1 MAYTTQQFIEKIKP
15 YAIKDMK
22 ESGIL
27 ASLTIAQG
35 IIESNKGNSGL
46 TTQANNLF
54 GIKGSYNGQSVKMW
68 TTEYYNGVKTRVLAD
83 FKKYPSWLESLN
95 DHSAFLKKYKRYK
108 PVIGETDYKKACQ
121 KMGASGYATAPDYG
135 QTLLKCVESN
145 KLYLIDKEA
154 MTGVTAPSMDPTYKI
169 GQVYKTN
176 VDLYI
181 RCEPRGEKKSF
192 SELSANAKVNGFSDS
207 EGKGI
212 LKKGSKVTCKEIKA
226 IDGQTWIK
234 IPSGWICAI
243 NVGDK
248 IYVE

>member
-1 MAYTTQQFIEKIKP
+1 MAYTTQQFIDKIKP

-46 TTQANNLF
+46 TAQANNLF

-68 TTEYYNGVKTRVLAD
+68 TTEYYNGIKTRVLAD

-95 DHSAFLKKYKRYK
+95 DHSAFLKKYKRYASI
-108 PVIGETDYKKACQ
+108 IGETDYKKACQ
-121 KMGASGYATAPDYG
+121 KMGANGYATAPDYG

-154 MTGVTAPSMDPTYKI
+154 MTGVPISEPKYKI
-169 GQVYKTN
+169 GQVYITAVN
-176 VDLYI
+176 LYV

-192 SELSANAKVNGFSDS
+192 SELSVNAKANGFSDN

-212 LKKGSKVTCKEIKA
+212 LKKGTKVTCKEVKVINN
-226 IDGQTWIK
+226 QTWIK

-243 NVGDK
+243 NVGNEV
-248 IYVE
+248 YVE